1 MLDYTWLK
9 DTLVSIAKDYIYPYS
24 TLTDSSISTSEY
36 STIQQEFYPFST
48 TISDIEVY
56 VKEVNGSPDKVTMSV
71 LRDSSVISEN
81 IVSLNVGWNTISINK
96 DNIVTKKK
104 HTLQITVSSN
114 TVDYYVFGTSTN
126 SPFYW
131 NLIADNNTLNSKL
144 SFKIDIDDFIF
155 KTYPGRELKLRE
167 YPVIVCDLTAR
178 PRINQPYLDVKVLEE
193 ILTVTFTIYSRYPD
207 EIDILAKLLERG
219 MFKKRRGIT
228 DIYIISPGPLSPIVR
243 YRENVLSR
251 AISFNIRM
259 FVKDTE

>member
-9 DTLVSIAKDYIYPYS
+9 DTLISIARDYIYPYS
-24 TLTDSSISTSEY
+24 TLTDSSVSTSIY

-48 TISDIEVY
+48 TISDIEIY
-56 VKEVNGSPDKVTMSV
+56 VKEVNGSPDKATISI
-71 LRDSSVISEN
+71 LRNSSVVSKN
-81 IVSLNVGWNTISINK
+81 TVSLDIGWNTISVNK

-104 HTLQITVSSN
+104 HILQITVSSN
-114 TVDYYVFGTSTN
+114 TVNYYVLGASTN

-131 NLIADNNTLNSKL
+131 NLIVDNNTLNSKL
-144 SFKIDIDDFIF
+144 SFKIDTNDFIF
-155 KTYPGRELKLRE
+155 KTYPGRELKLSE

-178 PRINQPYLDVKVLEE
+178 PRINQPYLDTKVLEE

-207 EIDILAKLLERG
+207 EIDTLAKLLERG
-219 MFKKRRGIT
+219 MFKKRRDIS
-228 DIYIISPGPLSPIVR
+228 DIYIVSPGPLSPIVR